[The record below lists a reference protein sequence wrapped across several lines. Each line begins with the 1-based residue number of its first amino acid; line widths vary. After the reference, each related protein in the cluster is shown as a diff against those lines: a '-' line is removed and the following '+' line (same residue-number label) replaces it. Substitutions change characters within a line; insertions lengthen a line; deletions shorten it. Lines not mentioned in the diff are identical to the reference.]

1 MRLELCCRVR
11 PGAHGVVVAAL
22 PGREALQSGQRVGL
36 DGGRPRVEAL
46 PYRRHIIS
54 ASAVR
59 WMAARGEL
67 GQCARTCRR

>member
-1 MRLELCCRVR
+1 MRPELWLRIR
-11 PGAHGVVVAAL
+11 LGATGVVVAAL

-46 PYRRHIIS
+46 PYRRHIMS
-54 ASAVR
+54 ASAAR
-59 WMAARGEL
+59 WMAARGGL